1 MKQILIAIAI
11 AAACSAC
18 EATAQTYSVKMAEI
32 GSPVVPN
39 SIKFAGQTYDFD
51 RTDMYERMDRELAG
65 ICYTHGQT
73 MLQLKRAN
81 RYFPQIMPI
90 LQKNGV
96 PEDLI
101 YLACTESSLNPIARS
116 PAKAA
121 GIWQFMPATAQ
132 DYGLEVNDYVDE
144 RYDIEKETAA
154 ACRMLKSLYKKYGN
168 WESAFAAY
176 NGGPGRISKELT
188 AQGVGTAMDLQL
200 VEETSRYMFRILAMK
215 MIMENPRAYGFY
227 LNPDQFYT
235 PMEYDIIEV
244 NTPVASWP
252 DWAQKRGLNYMQLR
266 EANPWIRDKS
276 LPNKSGKTYRV
287 RIPKKDSLYR
297 SSADHTIYNPAW
309 VGK

>member
-1 MKQILIAIAI
+1 MKQIFYAIAL
-11 AAACSAC
+11 AAICSAC
-18 EATAQTYSVKMAEI
+18 EVTAQNYTVTMPQVC
-32 GSPVVPN
+32 SPVVPK
-39 SIKFAGQTYDFD
+39 SMKFAGQTYDFD

-65 ICYTHGQT
+65 ISYTHGQT

-81 RYFPQIMPI
+81 RYFPQIIPI
-90 LQKNGV
+90 LKKNGM

-132 DYGLEVNDYVDE
+132 EYGLEVNDYVDE

-154 ACRMLKSLYKKYGN
+154 ACRMLKSLYNKYGN

-176 NGGPGRISKELT
+176 NGGPGRITRELNS
-188 AQGVGTAMDLQL
+188 QNVETAMDLQL

-215 MIMENPRAYGFY
+215 LIMENPRAYGFN
-227 LNPDQFYT
+227 LHPDQFYT
-235 PMEYDIIEV
+235 PMEYDIEEV
-244 NTPVASWP
+244 KSQVLSWP
-252 DWAQKRGLNYMQLR
+252 DWAKKRGITYQQLR

-297 SSADHTIYNPAW
+297 STADHTIYNPAW
-309 VGK
+309 IGK